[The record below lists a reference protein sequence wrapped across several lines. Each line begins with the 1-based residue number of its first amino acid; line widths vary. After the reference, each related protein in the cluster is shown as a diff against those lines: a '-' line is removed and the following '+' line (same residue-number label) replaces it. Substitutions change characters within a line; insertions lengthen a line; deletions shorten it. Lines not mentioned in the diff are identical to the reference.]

1 MAKKELTAA
10 EKMLALSNLQTID
23 TKIDKIQTLKGEL
36 PMEVEDL
43 EDELAGLNTRIGKIE
58 DEIKEVETELN
69 NREISIKT
77 SNELIS
83 KYEKQMDNVKNS
95 REFDALTKE
104 VGMQKLE
111 IQLAEKKIRQAK
123 ENLDNKK
130 AFYEESKTKIEG
142 VELQFKEK
150 QEELERITKETN
162 EEEKTLLAKS
172 EKARGKVEASLLKG
186 YDRIRKAYKDGL
198 AVVSVERDS
207 CGGCHASIPPQVQI
221 DIDDQ
226 KKMTICE
233 HCGRILV
240 PDYAALKERAKEQA

>member
-10 EKMLALSNLQTID
+10 EKMQALHKLQKID
-23 TKIDKIQTLKGEL
+23 TQIDKIQTLKGEL

-43 EDELAGLNTRIGKIE
+43 EDDLAGLNTRISKIE
-58 DEIKEVETELN
+58 TEIEEVETELT
-69 NREISIKT
+69 NRDLSIKK
-77 SNELIS
+77 SNELIA

-123 ENLDNKK
+123 ESLDNKK
-130 AFYEESKTKIEG
+130 LYLEECKDKVGGIEDQ
-142 VELQFKEK
+142 LKEK
-150 QEELERITKETN
+150 QAELERITKETDK
-162 EEEKTLLAKS
+162 EEKDLAKKS
-172 EKARGKVEASLLKG
+172 EKARKDIDAALLKG

-198 AVVSVERDS
+198 AVVSVERNS
-207 CGGCHASIPPQVQI
+207 CGGCHATIPPQVQI

-226 KKMTICE
+226 KRMIICE

-240 PDYAALKERAKEQA
+240 PDYDAVNEEK

>member
-1 MAKKELTAA
+1 MAKKELTAS
-10 EKMLALSNLQTID
+10 EKMLALYNLQKID

-43 EDELAGLNTRIGKIE
+43 EDELAGLNTRITKIE
-58 DEIKEVETELN
+58 DEIKEVSDELN
-69 NREISIKT
+69 SREQSIKT

-111 IQLAEKKIRQAK
+111 IQLAEKKIRQAQDNF
-123 ENLDNKK
+123 ENKK
-130 AFYEESKTKIEG
+130 TFFEESKLKVAG
-142 VELQFKEK
+142 VEDQLKEK
-150 QEELERITKETN
+150 KEELERITKETDD
-162 EEEKTLLAKS
+162 EEKSLLAKS
-172 EKARGKVEASLLKG
+172 EKARAKVEESLLKG

-207 CGGCHASIPPQVQI
+207 CGGCHATIPPQVQI

-240 PDYAALKERAKEQA
+240 PDFETVKAL

>member
-10 EKMLALSNLQTID
+10 EKMKALHNLQSID
-23 TKIDKIQTLKGEL
+23 TQIDKIKTLKGEL

-43 EDELAGLNTRIGKIE
+43 EDELVGLNTRITNIQE
-58 DEIKEVETELN
+58 EIAEVDAELSA
-69 NREISIKT
+69 RELSIKT
-77 SNELIS
+77 STDLIS

-111 IQLAEKKIRQAK
+111 IQLAEKKIREAK

-130 AFYEESKTKIEG
+130 SYLDDCKDKLDAIQ
-142 VELQFKEK
+142 VQLKEK
-150 QEELERITKETN
+150 QAELERITKETD
-162 EEEKTLLAKS
+162 EEEKDLLVKS
-172 EKARGKVEASLLKG
+172 EKYRAKVEEGLLKA

-198 AVVSVERDS
+198 AVVAVERNS
-207 CGGCHASIPPQVQI
+207 CGGCHAAIPPQVQI

-226 KKMTICE
+226 KKMIICE

-240 PDYAALKERAKEQA
+240 PDYSVVKAL

>member
-1 MAKKELTAA
+1 MAKKELTVA
-10 EKMLALSNLQTID
+10 EKMLALNNLQKID

-43 EDELAGLNTRIGKIE
+43 EDTLVGLNTRIVKIE
-58 DEIKEVETELN
+58 EEIKEVEEELN
-69 NREISIKT
+69 GREISIKK

-123 ENLDNKK
+123 ENLESKK
-130 AFYEESKTKIEG
+130 AYFDESKSKVEGIEDQ
-142 VELQFKEK
+142 LKEK
-150 QEELERITKETN
+150 QEELERITKETDA
-162 EEEKTLLAKS
+162 EEKSLVTKS
-172 EKARGKVEASLLKG
+172 EKARGKVDEGLLKA
-186 YDRIRKAYKDGL
+186 YVRIRKAYKDGL

-207 CGGCHASIPPQVQI
+207 CGGCHAIIPPQVQI
-221 DIDDQ
+221 DIADQ
-226 KKMTICE
+226 KKLIICE

-240 PDYAALKERAKEQA
+240 PDYDAVKA

>member
-1 MAKKELTAA
+1 MAKKKEQTAA
-10 EKMLALSNLQTID
+10 EKMSALYKLQKID
-23 TKIDKIQTLKGEL
+23 TQIDKILTLKGEL

-43 EDELAGLNTRIGKIE
+43 EDELAGLNTRMTKIE
-58 DEIKEVETELN
+58 DGINEVADELKT
-69 NREISIKT
+69 REESIKV

-123 ENLDNKK
+123 DNLESKK
-130 AFYEESKTKIEG
+130 TVLEESKENIAKID
-142 VELQFKEK
+142 VLLKEK
-150 QEELERITKETN
+150 QEELERITKETDQ
-162 EEEKTLLAKS
+162 EEKDLKVKS
-172 EKARGKVEASLLKG
+172 DKARAKVDEGLLKG

-198 AVVSVERDS
+198 AVVSVERES
-207 CGGCHASIPPQVQI
+207 CGGCHGIIPPQVQI

-226 KKMTICE
+226 KKITICE

-240 PDYAALKERAKEQA
+240 PDYDVVKELK

>member
-10 EKMLALSNLQTID
+10 EKMLALNNLQKID

-43 EDELAGLNTRIGKIE
+43 EDTLVGLNTRIVKIE
-58 DEIKEVETELN
+58 EEIKEVEEELN
-69 NREISIKT
+69 GREISIKK

-123 ENLDNKK
+123 ENLESKK
-130 AFYEESKTKIEG
+130 AYFDESKSKVEGIEDQ
-142 VELQFKEK
+142 LKEK
-150 QEELERITKETN
+150 QEELERITKETDA
-162 EEEKTLLAKS
+162 EEKSLVTKS
-172 EKARGKVEASLLKG
+172 EKARGKVDEGLLKA
-186 YDRIRKAYKDGL
+186 YVRIRKAYKDGL

-207 CGGCHASIPPQVQI
+207 CGGCHAIIPPQVQI
-221 DIDDQ
+221 DIADQ
-226 KKMTICE
+226 KKLIICE

-240 PDYAALKERAKEQA
+240 PDYDAVKA

>member
-1 MAKKELTAA
+1 MAKKELTVA
-10 EKMLALSNLQTID
+10 EKMLALNNLQKID

-43 EDELAGLNTRIGKIE
+43 EDTLIGLNTRIVKIE
-58 DEIKEVETELN
+58 EEIKEVEEELN
-69 NREISIKT
+69 GREISIKK

-123 ENLDNKK
+123 ENLESKK
-130 AFYEESKTKIEG
+130 AYFGESKSKIEG
-142 VELQFKEK
+142 IEDQLKEK
-150 QEELERITKETN
+150 QEELERITKETDA
-162 EEEKTLLAKS
+162 EEKSLVTKS
-172 EKARGKVEASLLKG
+172 EKARGKVDQGLLKA
-186 YDRIRKAYKDGL
+186 YVRIRKAYKDGL

-207 CGGCHASIPPQVQI
+207 CGGCHAIIPPQVQI
-221 DIDDQ
+221 DIADQ
-226 KKMTICE
+226 KKLIICE

-240 PDYAALKERAKEQA
+240 PDYDAVKA

>member
-10 EKMLALSNLQTID
+10 EKMGALNNLQKID

-43 EDELAGLNTRIGKIE
+43 EDELAGLNTRIGKID
-58 DEIKEVETELN
+58 DEITEVEEELSG
-69 NREISIKT
+69 RETSIKK

-111 IQLAEKKIRQAK
+111 IQLAEKKIRHAK
-123 ENLDNKK
+123 ENLDSKK
-130 AFYEESKTKIEG
+130 AYFDESKAKVAGFDEQ
-142 VELQFKEK
+142 LKEK
-150 QEELERITKETN
+150 QAELERITKETDA
-162 EEEKTLLAKS
+162 EEKSLVTKS
-172 EKARGKVEASLLKG
+172 EKARGKVEESLLKA

-198 AVVSVERDS
+198 AIVSVERDS
-207 CGGCHASIPPQVQI
+207 CGGCHATIPPQVQI

-226 KKMTICE
+226 KKIIICE

-240 PDYAALKERAKEQA
+240 PDYEVVKQL

>member
-10 EKMLALSNLQTID
+10 EKMSALYNLQKID

-43 EDELAGLNTRIGKIE
+43 EDELVGLRTRMSKI
-58 DEIKEVETELN
+58 DEELKEVEDELS
-69 NREISIKT
+69 NRELSIKT
-77 SNELIS
+77 SNELIN

-123 ENLDNKK
+123 DNLDAKK
-130 AFYEESKTKIEG
+130 VYADESHAKITQ
-142 VELQFKEK
+142 VEKQLADK
-150 QEELERITKETN
+150 QEELERISKETD
-162 EEEKTLLAKS
+162 EEEQALLAKS
-172 EKARGKVEASLLKG
+172 EKARAKVEEGLLKG

-221 DIDDQ
+221 DIEDQ

-240 PDYAALKERAKEQA
+240 PNYDAVKEAN

>member
-1 MAKKELTAA
+1 MAKKELTVA
-10 EKMLALSNLQTID
+10 EKMLALNNLQKID

-43 EDELAGLNTRIGKIE
+43 EDTLVGLNTRIVKIE
-58 DEIKEVETELN
+58 EEIKEVEEELN
-69 NREISIKT
+69 GREISIKK

-123 ENLDNKK
+123 DNLETKK
-130 AFYEESKTKIEG
+130 AYFGESKSKVEGIEDQ
-142 VELQFKEK
+142 LKEK
-150 QEELERITKETN
+150 QEELERITKETDA
-162 EEEKTLLAKS
+162 EEKSLVTKS
-172 EKARGKVEASLLKG
+172 EKARGKVDQGLLKA
-186 YDRIRKAYKDGL
+186 YVRIRKAYKDGL

-207 CGGCHASIPPQVQI
+207 CGGCHAIIPPQVQI
-221 DIDDQ
+221 DIADQ
-226 KKMTICE
+226 KKLIICE

-240 PDYAALKERAKEQA
+240 PDYDAVKA

>member
-1 MAKKELTAA
+1 MAKKELTAS
-10 EKMLALSNLQTID
+10 EKMLALYNLQKID

-43 EDELAGLNTRIGKIE
+43 EDDLAGLNTRITKIE
-58 DEIKEVETELN
+58 DEIKEVSDELSS
-69 NREISIKT
+69 RELSIKS
-77 SNELIS
+77 SNELIG

-111 IQLAEKKIRQAK
+111 IQLAEKKIRQAQ
-123 ENLDNKK
+123 ENLENKK
-130 AFYEESKTKIEG
+130 TYFEESKSKVAG
-142 VELQFKEK
+142 VDDQLKDK
-150 QEELERITKETN
+150 KEELERITIETN
-162 EEEKTLLAKS
+162 EEEKTLLGKS
-172 EKARGKVEASLLKG
+172 EKARAKVEEVLLKG

-207 CGGCHASIPPQVQI
+207 CGGCHATIPPQVQI

-240 PDYAALKERAKEQA
+240 PDFEVVKAL

>member
-10 EKMLALSNLQTID
+10 EKMSALFNLQKID

-43 EDELAGLNTRIGKIE
+43 EDELVGLRTRMSKI
-58 DEIKEVETELN
+58 DEELKEVEDELSK
-69 NREISIKT
+69 RELSIKT
-77 SNELIS
+77 SNELII

-123 ENLDNKK
+123 DNLDAKK
-130 AFYEESKTKIEG
+130 VYFDESHSKITQ
-142 VELQFKEK
+142 VEKQLADK
-150 QEELERITKETN
+150 QEELERISKETD
-162 EEEKTLLAKS
+162 EEEQALLAKS
-172 EKARGKVEASLLKG
+172 EKARAKVEEGLLKG

-221 DIDDQ
+221 DIEDQ

-240 PDYAALKERAKEQA
+240 PNYDAVKEAN

>member
-1 MAKKELTAA
+1 MAKKKELTAA
-10 EKMLALSNLQTID
+10 EKMSSLYKLQKID
-23 TKIDKIQTLKGEL
+23 TQIDKIRTLKGEL

-43 EDELAGLNTRIGKIE
+43 EDELVGLNTRMAKIE
-58 DEIKEVETELN
+58 ASIEEVDTELT
-69 NREISIKT
+69 NREESIKT

-123 ENLDNKK
+123 ENLENKK
-130 AFYEESKTKIEG
+130 SFLQESKDNIARIEG
-142 VELQFKEK
+142 LLKEK
-150 QEELERITKETN
+150 QEELERITKETDA
-162 EEEKTLLAKS
+162 EEKELQAKS
-172 EKARGKVEASLLKG
+172 EKARAKVDDGLLKG

-207 CGGCHASIPPQVQI
+207 CGGCHGIIPPQVQI

-226 KKMTICE
+226 KKIIICE

-240 PDYAALKERAKEQA
+240 PNYDEVKELK

>member
-1 MAKKELTAA
+1 MAKKELTVA
-10 EKMLALSNLQTID
+10 EKMLALNNLQKID

-43 EDELAGLNTRIGKIE
+43 EDTLVGLNTRIVKIE
-58 DEIKEVETELN
+58 EEIKEVEEELN
-69 NREISIKT
+69 GREISIKK

-123 ENLDNKK
+123 ENLESKK
-130 AFYEESKTKIEG
+130 AYFDESKSKVEGIEDQ
-142 VELQFKEK
+142 LKEK
-150 QEELERITKETN
+150 QEELERITKETDA
-162 EEEKTLLAKS
+162 EEKSLVTKS
-172 EKARGKVEASLLKG
+172 EKARGKVDEGLLKA
-186 YDRIRKAYKDGL
+186 YVRIRKAYKDGL

-207 CGGCHASIPPQVQI
+207 CGGCHATIPPQVQI
-221 DIDDQ
+221 DIADQ
-226 KKMTICE
+226 KKLIICE

-240 PDYAALKERAKEQA
+240 PDYDAVKA

>member
-1 MAKKELTAA
+1 MAKKELTVA
-10 EKMLALSNLQTID
+10 EKMLALNNLQKID

-43 EDELAGLNTRIGKIE
+43 EDTLVGLNTRIVKIE
-58 DEIKEVETELN
+58 EEIKEVEEELN
-69 NREISIKT
+69 GREISIKK

-123 ENLDNKK
+123 DNLETKK
-130 AFYEESKTKIEG
+130 AYFGESKSKVEGIEDQ
-142 VELQFKEK
+142 LKEK
-150 QEELERITKETN
+150 QEELERITKETDA
-162 EEEKTLLAKS
+162 EEKSLVTKS
-172 EKARGKVEASLLKG
+172 EKAHGKVDQGLLKA
-186 YDRIRKAYKDGL
+186 YVRIRKAYKDGL

-221 DIDDQ
+221 DIADQ
-226 KKMTICE
+226 KKLIICE

-240 PDYAALKERAKEQA
+240 PDYDAVKA

>member
-1 MAKKELTAA
+1 MAKKELTVA
-10 EKMLALSNLQTID
+10 EKMLALNNLQKID

-43 EDELAGLNTRIGKIE
+43 EDTLVGLNTRIVKIE
-58 DEIKEVETELN
+58 EEIKEVEEELN
-69 NREISIKT
+69 GREISIKK

-123 ENLDNKK
+123 ENLESKK
-130 AFYEESKTKIEG
+130 AYFGESKSKVEGIEDQ
-142 VELQFKEK
+142 LKEK
-150 QEELERITKETN
+150 QEELERITKETDA
-162 EEEKTLLAKS
+162 EEKSLVTKS
-172 EKARGKVEASLLKG
+172 EKARGKVDQGLLKA
-186 YDRIRKAYKDGL
+186 YVRIRKAYKDGL

-207 CGGCHASIPPQVQI
+207 CGGCHAIIPPQVQI
-221 DIDDQ
+221 DIADQ
-226 KKMTICE
+226 KKLIICE

-240 PDYAALKERAKEQA
+240 PDYDAVKA

>member
-1 MAKKELTAA
+1 MAKKELTAS
-10 EKMLALSNLQTID
+10 EKMLALHNLQKID

-43 EDELAGLNTRIGKIE
+43 EDELAGLNTRMTKIE
-58 DEIKEVETELN
+58 GEVKEVSDELN
-69 NREISIKT
+69 TREQSIKT

-111 IQLAEKKIRQAK
+111 IQLAEKKIRQAH
-123 ENLDNKK
+123 ENLENKK
-130 AFYEESKTKIEG
+130 TYFEESKLKVADVDEQ
-142 VELQFKEK
+142 LKEK
-150 QEELERITKETN
+150 KEELERITKETD
-162 EEEKTLLAKS
+162 EEEKTLLVKS
-172 EKARGKVEASLLKG
+172 EKARGKVEESLLKG

-207 CGGCHASIPPQVQI
+207 CGGCHATIPPQVQI

-240 PDYAALKERAKEQA
+240 PDFEVVKAI

>member
-1 MAKKELTAA
+1 MAKKELTVA
-10 EKMLALSNLQTID
+10 EKMLALNNLQKID

-43 EDELAGLNTRIGKIE
+43 EDTLVGLNTRIVKIE
-58 DEIKEVETELN
+58 EEIKEVEEELN
-69 NREISIKT
+69 GREISIKK

-123 ENLDNKK
+123 ENLESKK
-130 AFYEESKTKIEG
+130 AYFDESKSKVEGIEDQ
-142 VELQFKEK
+142 LKEK
-150 QEELERITKETN
+150 QEELERITKETDA
-162 EEEKTLLAKS
+162 EEKSLVTKS
-172 EKARGKVEASLLKG
+172 EKARGKVDQGLLKA
-186 YDRIRKAYKDGL
+186 YVRIRKAYKDGL

-207 CGGCHASIPPQVQI
+207 CGGCHAIIPPQVQI
-221 DIDDQ
+221 DIADQ
-226 KKMTICE
+226 KKLIICE

-240 PDYAALKERAKEQA
+240 PDYDAVKA

>member
-10 EKMLALSNLQTID
+10 EKMKALHNLQAID
-23 TKIDKIQTLKGEL
+23 TQIDKIQTLKGEL

-43 EDELAGLNTRIGKIE
+43 EDDMVGLNTRVKNIE
-58 DEIKEVETELN
+58 EEISEVASELNARELSIKSSTEL
-69 NREISIKT
+69 IT
-77 SNELIS
+77 

-111 IQLAEKKIRQAK
+111 IQLAEKKIREAK
-123 ENLDNKK
+123 DNLDNKK
-130 AFYEESKTKIEG
+130 AYLEECKTKLNGIAG
-142 VELQFKEK
+142 QLSDKK
-150 QEELERITKETN
+150 EELDRITKETD
-162 EEEKTLLAKS
+162 EEEKDLLVKS
-172 EKARGKVEASLLKG
+172 EKARAKVEEGLLKA

-198 AVVSVERDS
+198 AVVPVERNS
-207 CGGCHASIPPQVQI
+207 CGGCHGAIPPQVQI

-226 KKMTICE
+226 KKITICE

-240 PDYAALKERAKEQA
+240 PDYNVVKAL

>member
-1 MAKKELTAA
+1 MR
-10 EKMLALSNLQTID
+10 
-23 TKIDKIQTLKGEL
+23 GY
-36 PMEVEDL
+36 VHY
-43 EDELAGLNTRIGKIE
+43 IE
-58 DEIKEVETELN
+58 ELN
-69 NREISIKT
+69 GREISIKK

-123 ENLDNKK
+123 ENLETKK
-130 AFYEESKTKIEG
+130 AYFDESKSKVEG
-142 VELQFKEK
+142 IDDQLKEK
-150 QEELERITKETN
+150 QEELERITKETDA
-162 EEEKTLLAKS
+162 EEKSLVTKS
-172 EKARGKVEASLLKG
+172 EKARGKVEQALLKA

-207 CGGCHASIPPQVQI
+207 CGGCHATIPPQVQI

-226 KKMTICE
+226 KKLTICE

-240 PDYAALKERAKEQA
+240 PDYDAVKA

>member
-1 MAKKELTAA
+1 MAKKELTVA
-10 EKMLALSNLQTID
+10 EKMLALNNLQKID

-43 EDELAGLNTRIGKIE
+43 EDTLVGLNTRIVKIE
-58 DEIKEVETELN
+58 EEIKEVEEELN
-69 NREISIKT
+69 GREISIKK

-123 ENLDNKK
+123 ENLESKK
-130 AFYEESKTKIEG
+130 AYFDDSKSKVEGIEEQ
-142 VELQFKEK
+142 LKEK
-150 QEELERITKETN
+150 QEELERITKETDA
-162 EEEKTLLAKS
+162 EEKSLVTKS
-172 EKARGKVEASLLKG
+172 EKARGKVDQGLLKA
-186 YDRIRKAYKDGL
+186 YVRIRKAYKDGL

-207 CGGCHASIPPQVQI
+207 CGGCHAIIPPQVQI
-221 DIDDQ
+221 DIADQ
-226 KKMTICE
+226 KKLIICE

-240 PDYAALKERAKEQA
+240 PDYDAVKA

>member
-10 EKMLALSNLQTID
+10 EKMHALHTLQKID
-23 TKIDKIQTLKGEL
+23 TQIDKIQTLKGEL

-43 EDELAGLNTRIGKIE
+43 EDDLAGLNTRIGKIE
-58 DEIKEVETELN
+58 DEIKEVEEELSG
-69 NREISIKT
+69 REISIKK
-77 SNELIS
+77 SNELIA

-123 ENLDNKK
+123 ENLESKK
-130 AFYEESKTKIEG
+130 AYLEESKEKVEG
-142 VELQFKEK
+142 IQEQLKEK
-150 QEELERITKETN
+150 QEELERITKETDA
-162 EEEKTLLAKS
+162 EEKSLMKDS
-172 EKARGKVEASLLKG
+172 EKARAKVEASLLKA

-207 CGGCHASIPPQVQI
+207 CGGCHATIPPQVQI

-226 KKMTICE
+226 KKMIICE

-240 PDYAALKERAKEQA
+240 PDYDVVSQA